1 MTKNDKKLHLHL
13 NISHF
18 TNSNM
23 KSIKILSVLCL
34 AVLFFNFTSKQKD
47 NNKPTVYTVG
57 DSTVKNGRG
66 DGSGGLWGWGDY
78 IGQFLD
84 TTKVRI
90 ENHALGGTS
99 SRTFQDKGLWTAVL
113 NKLKKGDYVLIQFGH
128 NDDGPL
134 NDTLRAR
141 GTIKGI
147 GPESQEIDNMLTK
160 KHETVHTYG
169 WYIQKVVQEAKSK
182 GAIPII
188 CSPIPR
194 NDWKE
199 GKVPRNDKS
208 YGLWAKQI
216 AEKEKVTFINLNE
229 KMAIEMEKLG
239 EQKVTGTYF
248 YKKDHTHPSAKG
260 AVLAA
265 SLITNELKTSKNSL
279 KNYILKNPKIVLP
292 AKKKVFLIGDST
304 MANNKNE
311 NAVGWGVA
319 FPQYC
324 DTTRIEVINKA
335 RGGRST
341 RTFEKEGLWNE
352 VKNQLKPGDYVMI
365 QFGHNDAGAVDKEK
379 FRGSLKG
386 NGDETQVVVR
396 DSITETV
403 HTFGWYM
410 QKFIREAKEK
420 GAIPIVLSQTPRNE
434 WPNDKVERRTDT
446 YGNWSKIAAEREKA
460 FYIDLNEIVAQKYEA
475 LGKEKVKAFFPK
487 DHTHTGAEGAAF
499 NALTVAE
506 SLKKM
511 KECGLREYIEIPK

>member
-1 MTKNDKKLHLHL
+1 MKL
-13 NISHF
+13 F
-18 TNSNM
+18 
-23 KSIKILSVLCL
+23 KILTASLL
-34 AVLFFNFTSKQKD
+34 AVLFFNFTSKQD
-47 NNKPTVYTVG
+47 NRPTLFMVG
-57 DSTVKNGRG
+57 DSTVKNGKG
-66 DGSGGLWGWGDY
+66 DGAGGLWGWGDF
-78 IGQFLD
+78 IGQYLD
-84 TTKVRI
+84 TTKIKI

-99 SRTFQDKGLWTAVL
+99 SRTFQDKGLWTEVL

-128 NDDGPL
+128 NDNGPV
-134 NDTLRAR
+134 NDSLRAR

-147 GPESQEIDNMLTK
+147 GSETQEIDNILTK
-160 KHETVHTYG
+160 KHEIVHTYG
-169 WYIQKVVQEAKSK
+169 WYIQKVVREAKSK

-194 NDWKE
+194 NDWQD
-199 GKVPRNDKS
+199 GKVPRNDTS

-229 KMAIEMEKLG
+229 KMALEMEKFG
-239 EQKVTGTYF
+239 ETKVTGTYF
-248 YKKDHTHPSAKG
+248 YKKDHTHTSAKG
-260 AVLAA
+260 AVLSA
-265 SLITNELKTSKNSL
+265 SVIIDELKNSKNSL
-279 KNYILKNPKIVLP
+279 KKYILNNPKIVLP

-304 MANNKNE
+304 MANNN
-311 NAVGWGVA
+311 NNPDAVGWGVP

-341 RTFEKEGLWNE
+341 RTFDYEGLWNE
-352 VKNQLKPGDYVMI
+352 VKNHLEPGNFILI
-365 QFGHNDAGAVDKEK
+365 QFGHNDAGDIDKEK

-386 NGDETQVVVR
+386 NGEETQEFIR
-396 DSITETV
+396 PDGTKETV

-410 QKFIREAKEK
+410 EKFIREAKEK

-446 YGNWSKIAAEREKA
+446 YGNWSKIAAERQNV
-460 FYIDLNEIVAQKYEA
+460 FYIDLNEIVAQKYEL

-487 DHTHTGAEGAAF
+487 DHTHTGLEGAQL

-506 SLKKM
+506 SIQKLKN
-511 KECGLREYIEIPK
+511 CNLRDYIEIPK